1 MQSDRPDPK
10 RNARQFTI
18 GAMLIWIVLLSVSL
32 TFAKYAVETRGVF
45 LVIALQSL
53 GAAAGAPFGYLFG
66 EDRVTGAIIGAL
78 VGGAIGML
86 VALLVMPMLVMLIV
100 S

>member
-1 MQSDRPDPK
+1 MQSDKPDPK
-10 RNARQFTI
+10 RKARQFTI
-18 GAMLIWIVLLSVSL
+18 GAMLVWIVLLSVSL
-32 TFAKYAVETRGVF
+32 TFAKYAIETQGVL

-53 GAAAGAPFGYLFG
+53 GASLGAPVGYLFG

-86 VALLVMPMLVMLIV
+86 IALLVMPMLVIDIV

>member
-10 RNARQFTI
+10 RNARQFTM
-18 GAMLIWIVLLSVSL
+18 GAMLVWIVLLSVSL
-32 TFAKYAVETRGVF
+32 TFAKYAIETQGVL
-45 LVIALQSL
+45 LVIALQSA
-53 GAAAGAPFGYLFG
+53 GAAIGAPFGYLFG
-66 EDRVTGAIIGAL
+66 EDRITGSIFGAL

-86 VALLVMPMLVMLIV
+86 AALIVMPILVMVIV

>member
-18 GAMLIWIVLLSVSL
+18 GALFVWIVLLSVSL
-32 TFAKYAVETRGVF
+32 TFAKYAIETQGVL

-53 GAAAGAPFGYLFG
+53 GASIGAPFGYLFG
-66 EDRVTGAIIGAL
+66 EDRITGSIFGAL

-86 VALLVMPMLVMLIV
+86 VALLVMPVLVMVIV